1 MKVTEEPLTTVIDA
15 GGRYG
20 LHPTWKRFTGKL
32 SYHLF
37 EPDPDESARL
47 ARKYAARGD
56 SIQVHPVALG
66 ENRNPVRLNILQH
79 RGQNSVLK
87 PRKES
92 FWFAEARPDDGKVV
106 AVHEAPCETLDHL
119 RAEKGINP
127 DFLKLDTEG
136 SELPILRGA
145 AGCLRDTVIGLRSE
159 AHFDAVYEGL
169 PLFPELHR
177 HLFEQGFM
185 LLNLDYTGT
194 GVAWSEFTM
203 PDKFGVLMGCD
214 SVWIK
219 RPDILFGDG
228 VAPDVAAVRSMKL
241 AAFCFA
247 NNATD
252 VAVRI
257 LIDGTRKRG
266 MRLADYADTALGRY
280 LDVTVQMLFNR
291 LRALPSIKAS
301 HLDGTYRELFAR
313 EPKLMHHFFES
324 DEINPG

>member
-1 MKVTEEPLTTVIDA
+1 MKAVEEPITTVIDA

-20 LHPTWKRFTGKL
+20 LHPTWKRFKGKL

-47 ARKYAARGD
+47 ARKYAARSD
-56 SIQVHPVALG
+56 TIHVHPVALG
-66 ENRNPVRLNILQH
+66 QNLDPVRLNILAH

-87 PRKES
+87 PRKDS
-92 FWFAEARPDDGKVV
+92 FWFAEARPDDGAVV
-106 AVHEAPCETLDHL
+106 GVHEAPCETLDHL
-119 RAEKGINP
+119 SATAGIKP

-136 SELPILRGA
+136 SEMPILLGA
-145 AGCLRDTVIGLRSE
+145 TACLKQTVIGLRAES
-159 AHFDAVYEGL
+159 HFDAVYEGL

-177 HLFEQGFM
+177 HLYGMGFI
-185 LLNLDYTGT
+185 LLNLDYAGT

-219 RPDILFGDG
+219 RPDVLFGEG
-228 VAPDVAAVRSMKL
+228 VSPDVASVRAMKL
-241 AAFCFA
+241 SAFCFA

-252 VAVRI
+252 VAIRV
-257 LIDGTRKRG
+257 LLDATRKRG
-266 MRLADYADTALGRY
+266 LRLADYAGTALGRY

-291 LRALPSIKAS
+291 LRALPTVQAR
-301 HLDGTYRELFAR
+301 HLDDTYRELFAR

-324 DEINPG
+324 DEINPD

>member
-1 MKVTEEPLTTVIDA
+1 MKVVEEPVTTVIDA

-20 LHPTWKRFTGKL
+20 LHPTWKRFRGKVQ
-32 SYHLF
+32 YHLF

-47 ARKYAARGD
+47 ARKYASRSG
-56 SIQVHPVALG
+56 IHVHPVALG
-66 ENRNPVRLNILQH
+66 ETRQPVRLNILKH
-79 RGQNSVLK
+79 RGQNSVLR
-87 PRKES
+87 PRKDS
-92 FWFAEARPDDGKVV
+92 FWFAEARPQDGEVV
-106 AVHEAPCETLDHL
+106 GVHEAPCETLDHL
-119 RAEKGINP
+119 RATQAIHP

-145 AGCLRDTVIGLRSE
+145 TECLKTSVIGLRAES
-159 AHFDAVYEGL
+159 HFDAVYEDL

-177 HLFEQGFM
+177 YLYGMGFV
-185 LLNLDYTGT
+185 LLNLDYSGA

-219 RPDILFGDG
+219 RPEVLFGGG
-228 VAPDVAAVRSMKL
+228 VAADVAAVRSMKL
-241 AAFCFA
+241 AAFCLA

-252 VAVRI
+252 VAVRV
-257 LIDGTRKRG
+257 LLDGVRKRG

-280 LDVTVQMLFNR
+280 LDLSVQMLFNR
-291 LRALPSIKAS
+291 LRGLPSMAS
-301 HLDGTYRELFAR
+301 GHLDDTYRELFSR

-324 DEINPG
+324 DEINPD